1 MAKGKNLD
9 SSQRGIAFSTISA
22 LEVSALI
29 LIVGAG
35 TFDQPSDGVFSILVL
50 SGLIKKYIGEIG
62 VMVFAIGFVAAALSS
77 MLAVPLGAGITVQ
90 SVFTEC
96 EEERDQ
102 AHNQE
107 PLLQLKVVDQVET
120 TTQEESKAP
129 LNAENRTAEDA
140 EEGKEVEGSST
151 KYVYWTIISIMVIVA
166 TIVISLDGEII
177 YILHLHSL
185 EKRGD
190 NNKFMLIL

>member
-129 LNAENRTAEDA
+129 LNAEKLSDRWNPAADS
-140 EEGKEVEGSST
+140 EVNA
-151 KYVYWTIISIMVIVA
+151 VA
-166 TIVISLDGEII
+166 KLMAC
-177 YILHLHSL
+177 
-185 EKRGD
+185 GD
-190 NNKFMLIL
+190 CE